1 MDIGP
6 SNPTPPLRRDRQSR
20 WLAIIAKTR
29 RGPAAALARAGLTVL
44 AGLYRAGLALANLRW
59 RLPGAVHRAPCPVV
73 SVGNLTVGGTGKT
86 PMVAYLARLALAEG
100 ARPLIVS
107 RGYGAA
113 GGRPN
118 EEALELAEACPDVPQ
133 VRSPDRLGTIRAWT
147 ASEPCDLAILD
158 DGFQHR
164 RLARDLD
171 IVLVDTTR
179 PFGFGHVLPR
189 GLLREPPSA
198 LARADLVVI
207 TRAELLTAEG
217 VARLKTA
224 LEPHLRPETPVLVSE
239 HRPSGVVLLDG
250 TRRDA
255 DWLRGRK
262 VTAAC
267 GIANPDAFEQG
278 LDRLGAHV
286 VRFEAFRD
294 HYAYAPAEIDRLID
308 AARLAG
314 AEALVTTRKD
324 FVKWRPLLEGRQD
337 DLPVTVAALGVDLAV
352 TEGEDVLRRR
362 LLALL
367 PASDHQ
373 GER

>member
-6 SNPTPPLRRDRQSR
+6 SNPTPPLRRDRQAR
-20 WLAIIAKTR
+20 WLAVIAKTR

-44 AGLYRAGLALANLRW
+44 AGAYRAGLALANLRW
-59 RLPGAVHRAPCPVV
+59 RLPGAVRRAPCPVV

-86 PMVAYLARLALAEG
+86 PMVAYLARVALAEE

-118 EEALELAEACPDVPQ
+118 EEALELAEICPDVPQ
-133 VRSPDRLGTIRAWT
+133 VRNPDRLAAILDWT
-147 ASEPCDLAILD
+147 ASELCDLAILD

-207 TRAELLTAEG
+207 TRAELLTDDG
-217 VARLKTA
+217 VARLQTELGA
-224 LEPHLRPETPVLVSE
+224 YLRPGVPVLVAE
-239 HRPSGVVLLDG
+239 HQPSRIVLLDG

-255 DWLRGRK
+255 GWLRGRK

-267 GIANPDAFEQG
+267 GIANPDAFQQG
-278 LDRLGAHV
+278 LDRLGAQV

-294 HYAYAPAEIDRLID
+294 HYTYAAAEIDHLIE
-308 AARLAG
+308 AARVAE

-324 FVKWRPLLEGRQD
+324 FVKWRPLLEDRRD
-337 DLPVTVAALGVDLAV
+337 DLPLEVAALGVDLAF
-352 TEGEDVLRRR
+352 TEGEDILRGRIR
-362 LLALL
+362 DLL
-367 PASDHQ
+367 PSPDTRK
-373 GER
+373 ER

>member
-6 SNPTPPLRRDRQSR
+6 PNPAPPLRRDRQSR
-20 WLAIIAKTR
+20 WLAIIAKSR
-29 RGPAAALARAGLTVL
+29 RGPAAAVARAGLTVL

-59 RLPGAVHRAPCPVV
+59 RLPGMVRRAPCPVV

-86 PMVAYLARLALAEG
+86 PMVAYLARLAVAEG

-113 GGRPN
+113 SGRPN
-118 EEALELAEACPDVPQ
+118 EEALELGETCPDVPQ
-133 VRSPDRLGTIRAWT
+133 VQYPDRLRAIRDWT
-147 ASEPCDLAILD
+147 ASKPCDLVILD

-189 GLLREPPSA
+189 GLLREPLSA

-217 VARLKTA
+217 VARLRTELGA
-224 LEPHLRPETPVLVSE
+224 YLRPGVPVLVSE
-239 HRPSGVVLLDG
+239 HRPSRIVLLDG
-250 TRRDA
+250 AHRDA

-267 GIANPDAFEQG
+267 GIANPDAFQQG

-294 HYAYAPAEIDRLID
+294 HYAYAAAEIDRLIE

-324 FVKWRPLLEGRQD
+324 FVKWRPLLEDRRP
-337 DLPVTVAALGVDLAV
+337 DLPVEVVGLGVDVAF
-352 TEGEDVLRRR
+352 TEGEAILRGRM
-362 LLALL
+362 LDLL
-367 PASDHQ
+367 PAAD
-373 GER
+373 GRKER